1 MSLEKIEQ
9 LTDMNNLNLS
19 IFLPRSIDEE
29 VNRFII
35 IIIIIFMLVTCG
47 GSFLQR
53 WTLECVTDHVCVR
66 ALHLQLLQSVGHWR
80 AFCTDFLGKSFSC
93 PFLGPGGSCSPCLNL
108 NWKLG
113 RGRSAGLLVSLWLS
127 WVPGRRCYSWE
138 VGVALELQS

>member
-53 WTLECVTDHVCVR
+53 WDTRVCDRPRVC
-66 ALHLQLLQSVGHWR
+66 ASTAFTAAAKCGPLACFLHRFSREVL
-80 AFCTDFLGKSFSC
+80 FLSF
-93 PFLGPGGSCSPCLNL
+93 PGA
-108 NWKLG
+108 G
-113 RGRSAGLLVSLWLS
+113 RLVQPVS
-127 WVPGRRCYSWE
+127 
-138 VGVALELQS
+138 